1 MPPAHRVFGVTGWK
15 NAGKTTLLARLV
27 TELTGRGLVV
37 STVKHAHHSFDIDRE
52 GTDSWQHRRA
62 GSKETVLVSN
72 RRWAIMHELGDDAE
86 PPMEEVLAKMAP
98 CDLVLIEGYKRQAHD
113 KIEVIRDNSRVDA
126 PRWPEDSTIVAVAS
140 DRPPDGC
147 ELPCFSP
154 DDIAAIAN
162 FIVAHTGLA
171 RSKIHVAE

>member
-1 MPPAHRVFGVTGWK
+1 MAPSVFGITGWK

-27 TELTGRGLVV
+27 AELVGRGYVV

-72 RRWAIMHELGDDAE
+72 RRWAIMHELGDDPE
-86 PPMEEVLAKMAP
+86 PPMERILAKIEP
-98 CDLVLIEGYKRQAHD
+98 CDLVLIEGYKREAHD
-113 KIEVIRDNSRVDA
+113 KIEVMRETGRVDP
-126 PRWPEDSTIVAVAS
+126 PRWPDDPTIVALAS
-140 DRPPDGC
+140 DQRPEDC
-147 ELPCFSP
+147 KLPCFSP
-154 DDIAAIAN
+154 DDVTGIAN
-162 FIVAHTGLA
+162 FVLAHTGLA